1 MRQVRKQKAAASRS
15 PRRSARLIHLASPL
29 PFPLS
34 STPPPYFRQ
43 ASSCPHLEL
52 VRNVLLDRQL
62 VAHALLHKLWHLR
75 AALVA
80 AKGSAAP
87 PAAGD
92 ELEGARANLVAGSG
106 DANHARLAPA
116 AVRRL
121 WGGSVTQ
128 LRRRLLSLLFMRAPF
143 CLEKPWTW
151 SPKQNPPREPDACRS
166 CCRWRQRCSRCPTA
180 SRQ

>member
-1 MRQVRKQKAAASRS
+1 MEKEGLGELERNTRAQQPGALVLAA
-15 PRRSARLIHLASPL
+15 RRAAPDLEGVGDKVANG
-29 PFPLS
+29 
-34 STPPPYFRQ
+34 
-43 ASSCPHLEL
+43 EL
-52 VRNVLLDRQL
+52 V
-62 VAHALLHKLWHLR
+62 LHGAVHQRGHLR

-80 AKGSAAP
+80 AKGGAAP
-87 PAAGD
+87 PAASD
-92 ELEGARANLVAGSG
+92 ELKGTRANLVAGSSH
-106 DANHARLAPA
+106 ANHARLAPA

>member
-34 STPPPYFRQ
+34 SPPPPYFRQ

-116 AVRRL
+116 AVGGLGFGGRGGEGEGGKQGRRAAEAM
-121 WGGSVTQ
+121 GQRGRGDK
-128 LRRRLLSLLFMRAPF
+128 RRGAKGPLPRGRRA
-143 CLEKPWTW
+143 
-151 SPKQNPPREPDACRS
+151 
-166 CCRWRQRCSRCPTA
+166 
-180 SRQ
+180 